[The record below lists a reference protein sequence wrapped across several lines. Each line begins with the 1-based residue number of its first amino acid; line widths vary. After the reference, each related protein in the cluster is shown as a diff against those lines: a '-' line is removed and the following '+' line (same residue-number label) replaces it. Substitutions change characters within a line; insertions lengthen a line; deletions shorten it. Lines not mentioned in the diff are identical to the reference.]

1 MASHPNLMP
10 LGDPGVIRIRAV
22 YRSAG
27 ALLRE
32 LSRALGRG
40 HTVLKAD
47 SGLPVGTRL
56 ELVLVA
62 EALRQPIEVSGTI
75 TASRLRGARYA
86 IGLRYDFDPG
96 PHRARIAQAVAAL
109 RRETRQPR
117 REPRV
122 PLALGVDGHGLES
135 TLVNASRGGGQLELA
150 GAKLPALEIGSR
162 ILFTLAGS
170 RPGTRAPR
178 RLVFEVRW
186 TGAVLRE
193 GRRRRTLVGGRFLAL
208 SPALRERIQAILR
221 FHDFRPR
228 IRILQVRAPVAPR
241 KPPRRTPR

>member
-1 MASHPNLMP
+1 MASHSNLMP

-75 TASRLRGARYA
+75 TASRLRGTRYA

-96 PHRARIAQAVAAL
+96 PNRARLAEAVAAL
-109 RRETRQPR
+109 RRETRRPR

-122 PLALGVDGHGLES
+122 PLALGVDAHGLES
-135 TLVNASRGGGQLELA
+135 TLVNASRGGGRLELS
-150 GAKLPALEIGSR
+150 GKQLPALAMGTR
-162 ILFTLAGS
+162 ILLTLAGS
-170 RPGTRAPR
+170 RPGTRAAR

-186 TGAVLRE
+186 TGAVARE
-193 GRRRRTLVGGRFLAL
+193 GRRRRIVVGGRFLDL

-221 FHDFRPR
+221 FDDFRPR
-228 IRILQVRAPVAPR
+228 IRIRQVRAPASGR
-241 KPPRRTPR
+241 KRR